1 MVSVFNFDFF
11 FIMAERFL
19 DRMSKQNVISP
30 FRPLSFVEFPSLPPT
45 SLSGQSYTT
54 VQNYTAEDED
64 ELSIPKGVRVEVT
77 EKSLTGWWRVK

>member
-1 MVSVFNFDFF
+1 MIF
-11 FIMAERFL
+11 R
-19 DRMSKQNVISP
+19 QNVQTKCNFS
-30 FRPLSFVEFPSLPPT
+30 LSLVEFPSLPAT

-77 EKSLTGWWRVK
+77 EKSLTGWWKVK

>member
-1 MVSVFNFDFF
+1 
-11 FIMAERFL
+11 
-19 DRMSKQNVISP
+19 MSKQNVISP
-30 FRPLSFVEFPSLPPT
+30 FCPLSFVELPSPPAT